1 MSLIQSLKRMGAKVL
16 GRERANRITAPY
28 YDWQARRRTSQKLAT
43 LPRKDLCLNLGC
55 GPQTLANGWLNVDI
69 SRGPDIDIVWDLG
82 QTWPFPDES
91 CAAIFCE
98 HTIEHLSRNDG
109 ARFLR
114 ECFRVLQPGG
124 VVRLSTP
131 DAERFLR
138 SYAGNGEFL
147 RHPSFS
153 EPIETP
159 LDRINAMM
167 RENGQH
173 LWVYDRESLAL
184 ALTRAGFSRVLE
196 QEFGESAHTRLQGLD
211 SQGRAFESFYIE
223 GIK

>member
-1 MSLIQSLKRMGAKVL
+1 MSLIQSLKQMAVKVI

-28 YDWQARRRTSQKLAT
+28 YDWQARRRTSERLAR
-43 LPRKDLCLNLGC
+43 LPARDLNLNLGC
-55 GPQTLANGWLNVDI
+55 GPQTLPGWINVDI
-69 SRGPDIDIVWDLG
+69 ARRPEIDIVWDLARSL
-82 QTWPFPDES
+82 PFPDES
-91 CAAIFCE
+91 CSVIYSE
-98 HTIEHLSRNDG
+98 HLIEHLSNSDG
-109 ARFLR
+109 ARLLR

-124 VVRLSTP
+124 VVRVSTP

-147 RHPSFS
+147 RDPGFA
-153 EPIETP
+153 EPIDTP
-159 LDRINAMM
+159 LDRINLMM

-184 ALTRAGFSRVLE
+184 ALRRAGFSTIVE
-196 QEFGESAHTRLQGLD
+196 QKFGESAHERLRQLD
-211 SQGRAFESFYIE
+211 TPARAFETLYIE